1 MSDLR
6 LILVIAGIC
15 IIAGIYLWG
24 TWQLRKRQRQQTVT
38 QHLPVKNVP
47 QLKISTTD
55 DAEIDYSSALAG
67 LNESISRSKEGPGF
81 SSSEQ
86 LLVQNDNPPREQV
99 QLDLSRKFSLE
110 KYKSTDTTNQRKATS
125 KPNGLELIV
134 LHIISRGKEYIE
146 GSAILHAASK
156 LEMTFSTMQVF
167 HHYGIGEMKK
177 DEALFSLANM
187 MEPGDFDL
195 ENIDRL
201 TTPGLVIFMTL
212 PTVIDDQVVFELML
226 NTAQR
231 LAAFLGADVCDENR
245 ALINEKKIEL
255 IRKILE
261 AEKE

>member
-1 MSDLR
+1 MSNLR

-47 QLKISTTD
+47 QLKVSTTD

-67 LNESISRSKEGPGF
+67 LNESISHSKDDPGF
-81 SSSEQ
+81 SFSEQ
-86 LLVQNDNPPREQV
+86 LPVQNDNSPREEV

-110 KYKSTDTTNQRKATS
+110 KDKSTDTTNQLKATS
-125 KPNGLELIV
+125 KPNGRELIV
-134 LHIISRGKEYIE
+134 LHIIPRDKEYIE
-146 GSAILHAASK
+146 GSAILHAASE

-212 PTVIDDQVVFELML
+212 PTVIDGQVVFELML

-245 ALINEKKIEL
+245 ALINEQKIEL

>member
-6 LILVIAGIC
+6 LILVIAGIF

-24 TWQLRKRQRQQTVT
+24 TWKLRKRQRQQTVT
-38 QHLPVKNVP
+38 QHLPVENVP

-55 DAEIDYSSALAG
+55 DPEIDYSSTLAG
-67 LNESISRSKEGPGF
+67 LNESLYHSKEGPRF

-86 LLVQNDNPPREQV
+86 LLVQNDNSPREEV
-99 QLDLSRKFSLE
+99 QLELSRKFSLE
-110 KYKSTDTTNQRKATS
+110 KDKSTDTTDQCKATS
-125 KPNGLELIV
+125 KPNGRELIV
-134 LHIISRGKEYIE
+134 LHIIPRGKEYIE
-146 GSAILHAASK
+146 GSTILHAASELDMK
-156 LEMTFSTMQVF
+156 LSSMQVF
-167 HHYGIGEMKK
+167 HHHGIGEMKMG
-177 DEALFSLANM
+177 EALFSLANM
-187 MEPGDFDL
+187 MEPGNFEL

-201 TTPGLVIFMTL
+201 TTPGLVMFMTL

-245 ALINEKKIEL
+245 ALINEQKIES